1 MVVELGFG
9 FALLHPVSRRI
20 AIAAVIVLHV
30 SIAVLMALP
39 WFSLSMLAFV
49 AIFVSAST
57 YDALDRWLR
66 ARARGL
72 FGRDDLSHAPAG

>member
-1 MVVELGFG
+1 
-9 FALLHPVSRRI
+9 VSRRV

-57 YDALDRWLR
+57 YAALDRWLQAR
-66 ARARGL
+66 ARAL
-72 FGRDDLSHAPAG
+72 FGRDDLRHAPTG